1 MQGLLRAS
9 SLVLTDSGGLQKEAY
24 FHENEC
30 ITLRDETE
38 WVETIEH
45 GWNRIWTESSY
56 KKQKQII
63 DDFGSGD
70 AAEKMLTILKNSIQ
84 L

>member
-9 SLVLTDSGGLQKEAY
+9 SLVFRFRRSSKEAY

-30 ITLRDETE
+30 ITTRRNE

-63 DDFGSGD
+63 DDFGGGD
-70 AAEKMLTILKNSIQ
+70 AAEKCSQ
-84 L
+84 F